1 MLVNPIKL
9 LKSLNLLRMRIETS
23 ADPRHPCIGNS
34 LLSQLARQRAVSER
48 KLVWSYLAVAT
59 GHSTLASTT
68 DTFVLRLAECRHVD
82 KPVFSKVHKEPVIH
96 RWILPYLT

>member
-1 MLVNPIKL
+1 
-9 LKSLNLLRMRIETS
+9 
-23 ADPRHPCIGNS
+23 
-34 LLSQLARQRAVSER
+34 VSER
-48 KLVWSYLAVAT
+48 KLLWSYLAVAT

-96 RWILPYLT
+96 RWILPSNLKVQGRRLTDRV

>member
-1 MLVNPIKL
+1 
-9 LKSLNLLRMRIETS
+9 
-23 ADPRHPCIGNS
+23 
-34 LLSQLARQRAVSER
+34 LARQRAVSER

-96 RWILPYLT
+96 RWILPSYQKLRRRRLTNIYMTKKKIIKNISGRIS